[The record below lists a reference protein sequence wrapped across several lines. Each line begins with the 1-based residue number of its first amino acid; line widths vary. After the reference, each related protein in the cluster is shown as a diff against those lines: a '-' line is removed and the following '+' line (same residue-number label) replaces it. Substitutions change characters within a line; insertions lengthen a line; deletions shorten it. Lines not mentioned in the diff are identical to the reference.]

1 MLMTIDD
8 VRSENENFKG
18 DGKENDKNRS
28 GIEMRAFKTKMRT
41 MVPMVNLLLCK
52 YEQMN

>member
-1 MLMTIDD
+1 MTIDD
-8 VRSENENFKG
+8 VRSENENFEG

-41 MVPMVNLLLCK
+41 MVPMGGSTPKSTTLK
-52 YEQMN
+52 